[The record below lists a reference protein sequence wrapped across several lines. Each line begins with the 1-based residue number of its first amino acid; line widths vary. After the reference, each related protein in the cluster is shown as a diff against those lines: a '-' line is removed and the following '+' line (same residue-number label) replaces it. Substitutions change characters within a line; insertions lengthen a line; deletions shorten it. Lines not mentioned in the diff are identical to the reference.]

1 MGLFFFYEILN
12 YWVIEVD
19 INSNYTNGLGRCSRM
34 NVASTS
40 NVGAMPIVSPI
51 TGPSSVG
58 GQDESSRQPANA
70 TVDKLSTEKELT
82 VAEQSGVKLSVGEA
96 QLIRA
101 IDRAIKALEGP
112 ETRFEMK
119 VHEGTNA
126 VTVKV
131 FNKETGDLIREVPPE
146 KTLDLVLKMKEIAGL
161 LVDEKV

>member
-1 MGLFFFYEILN
+1 
-12 YWVIEVD
+12 
-19 INSNYTNGLGRCSRM
+19 M

-40 NVGAMPIVSPI
+40 QVSAKSVVSPV
-51 TGPSSVG
+51 SSTPTTSSTVG
-58 GQDESSRQPANA
+58 GQEESRSQSTN
-70 TVDKLSTEKELT
+70 TSVNKLSTEKELK
-82 VAEQSGVKLSVGEA
+82 VAEQSGVKLTVGDA

-119 VHEGTNA
+119 VHEGTNS

-146 KTLDLVLKMKEIAGL
+146 KTLDLVVKMKEIAGL
-161 LVDEKV
+161 LIDEKV

>member
-1 MGLFFFYEILN
+1 
-12 YWVIEVD
+12 
-19 INSNYTNGLGRCSRM
+19 M

-40 NVGAMPIVSPI
+40 HVSAKPAV
-51 TGPSSVG
+51 SSVSSTSPNAPSTVEG
-58 GQDESSRQPANA
+58 HEESSRHSRSQSNNSS
-70 TVDKLSTEKELT
+70 VDKLSTEKDLK
-82 VAEQSGVKLSVGEA
+82 VAEQSGVKLSVGEE

-119 VHEGTNA
+119 VHEGTNS

-146 KTLDLVLKMKEIAGL
+146 KTLDLVVKMKEIAGL
-161 LVDEKV
+161 LIDEKV